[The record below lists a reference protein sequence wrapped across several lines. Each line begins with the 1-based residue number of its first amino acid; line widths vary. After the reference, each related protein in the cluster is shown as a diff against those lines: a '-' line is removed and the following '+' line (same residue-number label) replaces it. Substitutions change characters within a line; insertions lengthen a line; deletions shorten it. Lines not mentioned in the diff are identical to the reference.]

1 MAAPGPRAEH
11 QGRPERQQGVVKW
24 FDAKKGI
31 GFIQRAGAPDVFVH
45 FSNIIAVVRSFKKGE
60 AVEFT
65 VKQGS
70 KGPAAVDVV
79 RL

>member
-1 MAAPGPRAEH
+1 ML
-11 QGRPERQQGVVKW
+11 ERQRGVVKW

-31 GFIQRAGAPDVFVH
+31 GFIARVGAPDVFVH
-45 FSNIIAVVRSFKKGE
+45 FCQIISVVRSLERGE
-60 AVEFT
+60 SVEFGL
-65 VKQGS
+65 KQGP

>member
-1 MAAPGPRAEH
+1 MSNR
-11 QGRPERQQGVVKW
+11 ERGTVKW
-24 FDAKKGI
+24 FDAAKGI

-45 FSNIIAVVRSFKKGE
+45 FSEIISVVRSFEKGE
-60 AVEFT
+60 AVEFS
-65 VKQGS
+65 VKMMA